1 MATIIAIIVILIVMT
16 VVIFFILR
24 STVKNINEQGR
35 SYFVLKLQQYDE
47 EQNKDKENNSKEE
60 IENNKETS
68 NDSGKKTGTLV
79 YLDSNNNYEVENLL
93 ELVKRVDSKFSFN
106 SEDIVK
112 KFASM
117 IANTKGYNEYN
128 QLSKIKDYINKIGV
142 YNILTSDEEGLID
155 TIQENIKNIDESIYN
170 KYMNNR
176 YEFDVEDFIDYI
188 DSEMGVCDPMIYV
201 YVGKKSENYDHI
213 DKRIKTIYDKNVYK
227 GIKIIYKNKMYDYS
241 LN

>member
-1 MATIIAIIVILIVMT
+1 MGTIIAIIVILIIMT
-16 VVIFFILR
+16 VVIFFILK

-47 EQNKDKENNSKEE
+47 EQSKEKNDNKIE
-60 IENNKETS
+60 EENNKDVS
-68 NDSGKKTGTLV
+68 NDTKKKSGTLV

-93 ELVKRVDSKFSFN
+93 EMVKRVDSKFSFN

-128 QLSKIKDYINKIGV
+128 QLIKIKDYINKIGI
-142 YNILTSDEEGLID
+142 YNILTSDEEDFLDSIR
-155 TIQENIKNIDESIYN
+155 ENIKNIDENIYN
-170 KYMNNR
+170 TYMSNK
-176 YEFDVEDFIDYI
+176 YEFQIEDFVDYI
-188 DSEMGVCDPMIYV
+188 DSQIGFCDPCIYV
-201 YVGKKSENYDHI
+201 YVGSQKENYDYI